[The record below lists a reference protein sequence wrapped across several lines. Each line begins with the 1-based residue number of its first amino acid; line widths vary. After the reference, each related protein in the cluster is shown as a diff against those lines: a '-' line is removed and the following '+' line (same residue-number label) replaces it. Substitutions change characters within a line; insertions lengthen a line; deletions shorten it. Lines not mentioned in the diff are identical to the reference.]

1 MSFSNLQCAFGDYRF
16 IFSPVLRQA
25 ALTGPSTWLVPDS
38 TLRLQAQGSAG
49 QLSHWQA
56 PEGGGMVQ
64 LPSVPVL
71 TQRRRERACYY
82 DESPPTS
89 RFLRPR
95 RDPTRYPVPATS
107 SNLSAFRQS
116 ALP

>member
-1 MSFSNLQCAFGDYRF
+1 
-16 IFSPVLRQA
+16 
-25 ALTGPSTWLVPDS
+25 
-38 TLRLQAQGSAG
+38 
-49 QLSHWQA
+49 
-56 PEGGGMVQ
+56 MVQ

-95 RDPTRYPVPATS
+95 RDPTRYPVPVHKQQPISISTIRLALKRSGRQTTCFRSRS
-107 SNLSAFRQS
+107 SLRCRVIS
-116 ALP
+116 P